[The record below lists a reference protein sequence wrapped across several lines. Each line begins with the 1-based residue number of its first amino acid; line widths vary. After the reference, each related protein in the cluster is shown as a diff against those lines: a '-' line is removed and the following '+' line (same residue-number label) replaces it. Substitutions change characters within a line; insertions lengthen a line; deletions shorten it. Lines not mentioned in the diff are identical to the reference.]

1 MNHNGTND
9 LPLHI
14 HDDKNRLDY
23 TLQASVY
30 SSSNAMA

>member
-14 HDDKNRLDY
+14 HDDGNGLNY
-23 TLQASVY
+23 TLQARVY

>member
-14 HDDKNRLDY
+14 HDGSNGLDY